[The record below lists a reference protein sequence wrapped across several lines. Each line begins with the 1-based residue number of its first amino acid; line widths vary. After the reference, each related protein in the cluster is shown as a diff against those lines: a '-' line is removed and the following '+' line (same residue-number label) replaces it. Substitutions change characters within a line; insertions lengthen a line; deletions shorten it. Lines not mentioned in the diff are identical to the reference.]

1 MSDRDEPAGD
11 DGDRIAPVIPLF
23 GGGADTAGAKTSA
36 DAGAAANDPKRR
48 FPVRRIPSG
57 GGDAAAATAAASE
70 TSESETSST
79 DDWHTTWRGLGSEP
93 GIRPA
98 PRLQTVERDGVRFV
112 ELPADDASAASAGTP
127 ADGAQSDDE
136 QVERAET
143 RLLRSLG
150 SRGLSVSEARGKLRR
165 LEVPSEIADTV
176 IERLEASGALDDAA
190 LAEQIVFQALTHR
203 NEGRK
208 AIAQSLAKRGIP
220 RDVVDAVVAELPD
233 DDYERA
239 LEFARGRARQLA
251 RYDDDTALRR
261 LVGQLSRRGYG
272 GLAMSVARRAL
283 DEQSA
288 PSHGVRFE

>member
-1 MSDRDEPAGD
+1 MSDRDEPTRD

-23 GGGADTAGAKTSA
+23 GGADAGTPTTSA
-36 DAGAAANDPKRR
+36 DAGAAASGPQRR
-48 FPVRRIPSG
+48 FPVRRVPSDRG
-57 GGDAAAATAAASE
+57 GAAGENPRAGDATERE
-70 TSESETSST
+70 TSGT
-79 DDWHTTWRGLGSEP
+79 DEWHTTWRGLGSEP
-93 GIRPA
+93 GVRPA

-112 ELPADDASAASAGTP
+112 ELPADDASTGAAVHPAG
-127 ADGAQSDDE
+127 GSQGEDE
-136 QVERAET
+136 QVERAEA

-150 SRGLSVSEARGKLRR
+150 SRGLSVSEARGKLLR
-165 LEVPSEIADTV
+165 LDVPTEVADIV

-190 LAEQIVFQALTHR
+190 LAEQVVFQAATHR

-208 AIAQSLAKRGIP
+208 AIAQSLTKRGIP

-283 DEQSA
+283 DEQSG
-288 PSHGVRFE
+288 PSHRVRFE